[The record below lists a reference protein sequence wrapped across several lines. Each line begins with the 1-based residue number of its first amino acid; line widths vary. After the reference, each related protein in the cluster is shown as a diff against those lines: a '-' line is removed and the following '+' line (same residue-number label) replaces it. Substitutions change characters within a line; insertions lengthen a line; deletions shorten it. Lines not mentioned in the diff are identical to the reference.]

1 MTYELWPVTQAA
13 QSDYEELRAVA
24 IAGERSI
31 SVAAR
36 RFDQRGL
43 AGLIAW
49 PVSERMFAA
58 TLIGADRPPWTPHTD
73 PRIDAVVAGYGLLL
87 EAGGASGQI
96 LTEARR

>member
-24 IAGERSI
+24 ITGEASI

-43 AGLIAW
+43 AGLIA
-49 PVSERMFAA
+49 
-58 TLIGADRPPWTPHTD
+58 
-73 PRIDAVVAGYGLLL
+73 
-87 EAGGASGQI
+87 
-96 LTEARR
+96 